1 MHVAPYLT
9 RFIRTRVPMA
19 LFFSLALATK
29 SQGAYV
35 IFEPGPFATTWQ
47 NPSGATAASA
57 SASITVDLTE
67 SIGFEPGQPIE
78 IRITPDPGLYWS
90 GFYRTSSNRPFALNF
105 SGTVEVTVGAYSM
118 TYTEGWGFVQLGS
131 VAGGNLSVTNGDGV
145 PHSFIVP
152 WGTDL
157 SEVTITL
164 TDNTSVNGTN
174 SPRLFNSSM
183 SFGGTLVTSSVPE
196 PSAALLGSL
205 LLPAALLRRR
215 RVARV

>member
-1 MHVAPYLT
+1 MKIPRSLFPHLRHSVAIACL
-9 RFIRTRVPMA
+9 
-19 LFFSLALATK
+19 SLPAT

-35 IFEPGPFATTWQ
+35 IFQPGPFATTWQ
-47 NPSGATAASA
+47 NPSGATAANA
-57 SASITVDLTE
+57 SASITVDLRE
-67 SIGFEPGQPIE
+67 SIGFVPGQPIE

-90 GFYRTSSNRPFALNF
+90 GSYRTSSNRPFALSF
-105 SGTVEVTVGAYSM
+105 TGTVEITVGAYSM
-118 TYTEGWGFVQLGS
+118 TYNEGWGFVQPGS
-131 VAGGNLSVTNGDGV
+131 VAGANLAVTNGDGV

-157 SEVTITL
+157 SQVVITL
-164 TDNTSVNGTN
+164 TDTTSVNGTN
-174 SPRLFNSSM
+174 SPLLLNSSM

-196 PSAALLGSL
+196 PSTVLLGSL